1 MGNVKP
7 HVDIYMDVYVIIY
20 TLYHN
25 IYIYIYVSYIV
36 LLHIIDRSFHY
47 FHDRANW
54 TTRLILVFN

>member
-25 IYIYIYVSYIV
+25 IYIYV
-36 LLHIIDRSFHY
+36 LYCIITYYWSIISLFSWQSKLDNKINFG
-47 FHDRANW
+47 
-54 TTRLILVFN
+54 I